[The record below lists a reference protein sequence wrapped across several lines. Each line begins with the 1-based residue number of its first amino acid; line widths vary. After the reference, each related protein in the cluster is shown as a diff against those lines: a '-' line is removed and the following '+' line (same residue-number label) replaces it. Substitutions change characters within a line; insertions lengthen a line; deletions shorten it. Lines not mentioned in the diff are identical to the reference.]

1 MKEIDNFPL
10 QNEYEEYL
18 KIIDS
23 IPTDSQV
30 EIEYYPD
37 VARDM
42 KAKALEKLSADS
54 TEEEISTAIKKAAI
68 KKYSKRHVELVKNGF
83 SINIIELFEKLDS
96 EEEYSE
102 EIINKLGAYAL
113 VPEEIRRNVHISP
126 SLNGYYYGGFYNSFE
141 N

>member
-23 IPTDSQV
+23 IPADSQV
-30 EIEYYPD
+30 EIEYYPNI
-37 VARDM
+37 ARDM

-54 TEEEISTAIKKAAI
+54 TEEEISTAIKKAAT
-68 KKYSKRHVELVKNGF
+68 K
-83 SINIIELFEKLDS
+83 KLDS

-102 EIINKLGAYAL
+102 ELISKLGAYAL

-141 N
+141 S